1 MKILKYSAISL
12 LVIGALFA
20 AAYFIKTNDKSVIV
34 YDTQKTLITS
44 IEKKTVVTGKVIPE
58 DEVEI
63 KPQIQG
69 IIDAIFVEEGD
80 LVKTGD
86 LLAKI
91 KVVPNEQNLNSAEGR
106 LANSRIVLKNA
117 DIEYNRNKDLYEKG
131 IISKQDF
138 DNVQLRYNQ
147 SKLDVS
153 NAISDLQI
161 IRSGSKGGAASAN
174 TNIRATVPGTVLE
187 IPVEEGFQVIASN
200 SFNAGT
206 TIATIADLNKMIFEG
221 KVDEAEVG
229 KLKVGMPLEV
239 SLGAIEDQALQAK
252 LKFIAPKGNEEQGAV
267 QFKIEAD
274 LYLNDSIFV
283 RAGYSANA
291 SLVLER
297 KDSVMAI
304 SESLLQFDRK
314 TEEPYVEIEIE
325 DQKFERR
332 DVKIG
337 ISDGV
342 NVEIIS
348 GVSKDDKI
356 KVWNKTEPIKKGE
369 DDDSSV
375 EMFIVTFL
383 SSSIST
389 KALSPSLILPERTSS
404 AKLSSSKRMTALLKG
419 RAP

>member
-1 MKILKYSAISL
+1 MKILKYIGIAL
-12 LVIGALFA
+12 LVFGALFA
-20 AAYFIKTNDKSVIV
+20 AAFFIKTNNKSAIV
-34 YDTQKTLITS
+34 YDTQTAITTS
-44 IEKKTVVTGKVIPE
+44 IERKTVVTGKVIPE

-69 IIDAIFVEEGD
+69 IIEALFVEEGD
-80 LVKTGD
+80 LVNTGD

-117 DIEYNRNKDLYEKG
+117 EIELNRNKDLYEKG
-131 IISKQDF
+131 IISKQNF
-138 DNVQLRYNQ
+138 DNVQLRFNQ
-147 SKLDVS
+147 SKQDVS
-153 NAISDLQI
+153 NAVSDLQI

-229 KLKVGMPLEV
+229 KLRVGMPLEV
-239 SLGAIEDQALQAK
+239 NLGAIEDQALEAQ

-267 QFKIEAD
+267 QFIIEAD
-274 LYLNDSIFV
+274 LFLNDSIFV

-297 KDSVMAI
+297 KDSIMAI
-304 SESLLQFDRK
+304 PEALLQFDRE
-314 TEEPYVEIEIE
+314 TEEPYVEVQTE
-325 DQKFERR
+325 DQKFERK
-332 DVKIG
+332 DVEIG

-348 GVSKDDKI
+348 GLTKEDQI

-369 DDDSSV
+369 
-375 EMFIVTFL
+375 E
-383 SSSIST
+383 
-389 KALSPSLILPERTSS
+389 EEES
-404 AKLSSSKRMTALLKG
+404 ATENQ
-419 RAP
+419 

>member
-1 MKILKYSAISL
+1 MKILKYIGITLLIS
-12 LVIGALFA
+12 GALFA
-20 AAYFIKTNDKSVIV
+20 AAYFIKTNDKSAII
-34 YDTQKTLITS
+34 YETKTIITTS
-44 IEKKTVVTGKVIPE
+44 IEKKTVITGKVIPE

-69 IIDAIFVEEGD
+69 IIDALFVEEGD
-80 LVKTGD
+80 KVKTGD

-91 KVVPNEQNLNSAEGR
+91 KVVPNEQNLNAAEGR
-106 LANSRIVLKNA
+106 VANSKIVLKNA
-117 DIEYNRNKDLYEKG
+117 QIEFRRNKNLFDKG

-138 DNVQLRYNQ
+138 DNIQLRYNQ

-161 IRSGSKGGAASAN
+161 IRLGSKGGAASAN

-229 KLKVGMPLEV
+229 KLIVGMPLEV
-239 SLGAIEDQALQAK
+239 NLGAIEDQSLDAK

-274 LYLNDSIFV
+274 LFLNDSIFV

-291 SLVLER
+291 SLIIER
-297 KDSVMAI
+297 KDNVMAVE
-304 SESLLQFDRK
+304 ESLLQFDRE
-314 TEEPYVEIEIE
+314 TEKPYVEIQIG

-332 DVKIG
+332 DIEIG
-337 ISDGV
+337 LSDGV
-342 NVEIIS
+342 NVEVIS
-348 GVSKDDKI
+348 GLTEEDQI
-356 KVWNKTEPIKKGE
+356 KVWNKTEPIKNGI
-369 DDDSSV
+369 SV
-375 EMFIVTFL
+375 EEEL
-383 SSSIST
+383 
-389 KALSPSLILPERTSS
+389 AD
-404 AKLSSSKRMTALLKG
+404 
-419 RAP
+419 

>member
-1 MKILKYSAISL
+1 MKILKYIGIAL
-12 LVIGALFA
+12 LVFGALFA
-20 AAYFIKTNDKSVIV
+20 AAFFIKTNNKSAIV
-34 YDTQKTLITS
+34 YDTQTVITTS
-44 IEKKTVVTGKVIPE
+44 IERKTVVTGKVIPE

-69 IIDAIFVEEGD
+69 IIEALFVEEGD
-80 LVKTGD
+80 LVNTGD

-117 DIEYNRNKDLYEKG
+117 EVELKRNKDLYEKG
-131 IISKQDF
+131 IISKQNF
-138 DNVQLRYNQ
+138 DNVQLRFNQ
-147 SKLDVS
+147 SKQDVS
-153 NAISDLQI
+153 NAVSDLQI

-229 KLKVGMPLEV
+229 KLRVGMPLEV
-239 SLGAIEDQALQAK
+239 NLGAIEDQALEAQ

-267 QFKIEAD
+267 QFIIEAD
-274 LYLNDSIFV
+274 LFLNDSIFV

-297 KDSVMAI
+297 KDSIMAI
-304 SESLLQFDRK
+304 PEALLQFDRE
-314 TEEPYVEIEIE
+314 TEEPYVEVQTE

-332 DVKIG
+332 DVEIG

-348 GVSKDDKI
+348 GLTEEDQI

-369 DDDSSV
+369 
-375 EMFIVTFL
+375 E
-383 SSSIST
+383 
-389 KALSPSLILPERTSS
+389 EES
-404 AKLSSSKRMTALLKG
+404 ATENQ
-419 RAP
+419 

>member
-1 MKILKYSAISL
+1 MKILKYIGIAL
-12 LVIGALFA
+12 LVFGALFA
-20 AAYFIKTNDKSVIV
+20 AAFFIKTNNKSAIV
-34 YDTQKTLITS
+34 YDTQTAITTS
-44 IEKKTVVTGKVIPE
+44 IERKTVVTGKVIPE

-69 IIDAIFVEEGD
+69 IIEALFVEEGA
-80 LVKTGD
+80 LVNTGD

-117 DIEYNRNKDLYEKG
+117 EIELNRNKDLYEKG
-131 IISKQDF
+131 IISKQNF
-138 DNVQLRYNQ
+138 DNVQLRFNQ
-147 SKLDVS
+147 SKQDVS
-153 NAISDLQI
+153 NAVSDLQI

-229 KLKVGMPLEV
+229 KLRVGMPLEV
-239 SLGAIEDQALQAK
+239 NLGAIEDQALDAQ

-267 QFKIEAD
+267 QFIIEAD
-274 LYLNDSIFV
+274 LFLNDSIFV

-297 KDSVMAI
+297 KDSIMAI
-304 SESLLQFDRK
+304 PEALLQFDRE
-314 TEEPYVEIEIE
+314 TEEAYVGVQTE
-325 DQKFERR
+325 DQKFERK
-332 DVKIG
+332 DVEIG

-348 GVSKDDKI
+348 GLTKEDQI

-369 DDDSSV
+369 
-375 EMFIVTFL
+375 E
-383 SSSIST
+383 
-389 KALSPSLILPERTSS
+389 EES
-404 AKLSSSKRMTALLKG
+404 ATENQ
-419 RAP
+419 

>member
-1 MKILKYSAISL
+1 MKILKYIGVTL
-12 LVIGALFA
+12 LIFGALFA
-20 AAYFIKTNDKSVIV
+20 AAYFIKTNSKSAII
-34 YDTQKTLITS
+34 YETQTTLTTS

-69 IIDAIFVEEGD
+69 IIEALFVKEGD
-80 LVKTGD
+80 QVDTRD

-91 KVVPNEQNLNSAEGR
+91 KVVPNEQNLNSAQGR
-106 LANSRIVLKNA
+106 LANSKIVLKNA
-117 DIEYNRNKDLYEKG
+117 EIEFNRNKDLYDKG
-131 IISKQDF
+131 IISKQEY
-138 DNVQLRYNQ
+138 DNLQLRYNQ
-147 SKLDVS
+147 AKLDVS
-153 NAISDLQI
+153 NATSDLQI
-161 IRSGSKGGAASAN
+161 IRSGSRGGAASAN

-206 TIATIADLNKMIFEG
+206 TIANIADLNKMIFEG

-239 SLGAIEDQALQAK
+239 NLGAIEDQSLEAK
-252 LKFIAPKGNEEQGAV
+252 LKFIAPKGNEELGAV
-267 QFKIEAD
+267 QFIIEAD
-274 LYLNDSIFV
+274 LFLNDSIFV

-304 SESLLQFDRK
+304 PESLLQFDRK
-314 TEEPYVEIEIE
+314 TEKPYVEVSIGEQE
-325 DQKFERR
+325 FERR
-332 DVKIG
+332 DIEIG

-342 NVEIIS
+342 NVEILS
-348 GVSKDDKI
+348 GLTEEDQI

-369 DDDSSV
+369 EEESSNDDD
-375 EMFIVTFL
+375 
-383 SSSIST
+383 
-389 KALSPSLILPERTSS
+389 
-404 AKLSSSKRMTALLKG
+404 
-419 RAP
+419 